1 MKGICLQEF
10 VFDGRNVLVWRG
22 TVLFGSNS
30 SYICETEGNRTAF
43 SSGLRRQKKGL
54 LFLLEGKDVEVV
66 TALVNLF
73 G

>member
-30 SYICETEGNRTAF
+30 SYICETEGNRTAVG
-43 SSGLRRQKKGL
+43 SGDKKGL
-54 LFLLEGKDVEVV
+54 LFLLEGKGAEVV
-66 TALVNLF
+66 TAMVNLF